1 MMKKKHVEI
10 IKVNKR
16 RVQVKNEQW
25 ITTVELTVNRK
36 TFFREKQEKIMI
48 DVIDDHSLKHQQ
60 IKIIDNN
67 EKYDEKSIIEQLK
80 EKGFEYDAR
89 KTIDEFH
96 QLKTISFSRKNIV
109 LSEDQSDIELRQLF
123 PDRKE
128 EIERM
133 FDVEIGEEIILR
145 VKYYQEKITQIHY
158 YERTNVMKRVLN
170 RYLPITDLFEFQSH
184 LEEYIKKT
192 TRIKS
197 IVEVNQN

>member
-48 DVIDDHSLKHQQ
+48 DVIDDHSLKQQQ